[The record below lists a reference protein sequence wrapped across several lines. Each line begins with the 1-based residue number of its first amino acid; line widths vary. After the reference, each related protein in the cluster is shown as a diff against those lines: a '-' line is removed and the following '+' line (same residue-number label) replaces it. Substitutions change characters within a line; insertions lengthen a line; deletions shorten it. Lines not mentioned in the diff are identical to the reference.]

1 MTTNVPTSPAAWLAP
16 MIPLWNQQ
24 MLLGSEAAMVI
35 ARRMWLVA
43 LADPRAAAESQRMVA
58 EKVETLAK
66 VWWDMAL
73 APSRALLGGKAM
85 PTAHGEARRAVQT
98 YRRKVRANLRRLG
111 PV

>member
-1 MTTNVPTSPAAWLAP
+1 MTSHTVPTPATWMTP

-24 MLLGSEAAMVI
+24 MLLGTEAAMVI

-43 LADPRAAAESQRMVA
+43 LADPRAAAESQRMVT
-58 EKVETLAK
+58 EKLETLAQ

-85 PTAHGEARRAVQT
+85 PTAHGEARRVVQT

-111 PV
+111 PA